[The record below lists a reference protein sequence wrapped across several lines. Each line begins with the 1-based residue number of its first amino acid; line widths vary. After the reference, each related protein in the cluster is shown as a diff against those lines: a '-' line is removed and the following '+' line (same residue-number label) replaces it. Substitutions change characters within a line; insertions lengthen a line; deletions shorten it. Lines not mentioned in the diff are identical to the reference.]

1 MENRVKTRTMLKNK
15 IKKSI
20 IETKDKKEKL
30 LIEQKLVESRIM
42 MIVESTHNAK
52 NFKNLSEEKQ
62 HKMMY
67 SLLEE
72 INYLDEQGMLN
83 EQLWDFLGKIF
94 GNSFG
99 GAVETIVEP
108 LVNSVLEAIGLG
120 GYFKNF
126 LVSLITTNPLKLAK
140 ALKSCEALTELIA
153 ESLSEAVFM
162 MIQKEKGLSGDGYTF
177 IRNALGGAVKDTKF
191 IGSLEKQLSG
201 IVCQLFGKMNDKASG
216 VYDKLKTGM
225 ADSGGL
231 GGLLDKG
238 KQALATAV

>member
-1 MENRVKTRTMLKNK
+1 MLKNK
-15 IKKSI
+15 IKRSI
-20 IETKDKKEKL
+20 IETKERKEKL

-42 MIVESTHNAK
+42 MIVESESNTK
-52 NFKNLSEEKQ
+52 NFHRLSEEKQ
-62 HKMMY
+62 QKIMY
-67 SLLEE
+67 SLLAE
-72 INYLDEQGMLN
+72 INYLDEQGMIN

-108 LVNSVLEAIGLG
+108 LVNSLLSSLGLG

-126 LVSLITTNPLKLAK
+126 LVSFITTNPLELAK
-140 ALKSCEALTELIA
+140 ALKSCEALTTLIA
-153 ESLSEAVFM
+153 NSLSEAVFM
-162 MIQKEKGLSGDGYTF
+162 MIQKDKGLSGDGYTF
-177 IRNALGGAVKDTKF
+177 IRNALGGVVKDTKF
-191 IGSLEKQLSG
+191 ANSLEHKLSG
-201 IVCQLFGKMNDKASG
+201 IVCELFGKMNDKASG

-238 KQALATAV
+238 KTALASAV

>member
-1 MENRVKTRTMLKNK
+1 MENRVKKTTMLKNK
-15 IKKSI
+15 IKRSI
-20 IETKDKKEKL
+20 IETKERKEKL

-42 MIVESTHNAK
+42 MIVESESNTK
-52 NFKNLSEEKQ
+52 NFHRLSEEKQ
-62 HKMMY
+62 QKMMY
-67 SLLEE
+67 SLLAE
-72 INYLDEQGMLN
+72 INYLDEQGMIN

-108 LVNSVLEAIGLG
+108 LVNSLLSSLGLG

-126 LVSLITTNPLKLAK
+126 LVSFITTNPLELAK
-140 ALKSCEALTELIA
+140 ALKSCEALTTLIA
-153 ESLSEAVFM
+153 NSLSEAVFM
-162 MIQKEKGLSGDGYTF
+162 MIQKDKGLSGDGYTF
-177 IRNALGGAVKDTKF
+177 IRNALGGVVKDTKF
-191 IGSLEKQLSG
+191 VNSLEKQLSG
-201 IVCQLFGKMNDKASG
+201 IVCELFGKMNDKASG

-238 KQALATAV
+238 KTALASAV

>member
-1 MENRVKTRTMLKNK
+1 MLKNK
-15 IKKSI
+15 IKRSI
-20 IETKDKKEKL
+20 IETKEKKEKL

-42 MIVESTHNAK
+42 MIVESESNTK
-52 NFKNLSEEKQ
+52 NFHRLSEEKQ
-62 HKMMY
+62 QKIMY
-67 SLLEE
+67 SLLAE
-72 INYLDEQGMLN
+72 INYLDEQGMIN

-108 LVNSVLEAIGLG
+108 MVNSLLSSLGLG

-126 LVSLITTNPLKLAK
+126 LVSFITTNPLELAK
-140 ALKSCEALTELIA
+140 ALKSCEALTTLIA
-153 ESLSEAVFM
+153 NSLSEAVFM
-162 MIQKEKGLSGDGYTF
+162 MIQKDKGLSGDGYTF
-177 IRNALGGAVKDTKF
+177 IRNALGGVVKDTKF
-191 IGSLEKQLSG
+191 ANSLEKQLSG
-201 IVCQLFGKMNDKASG
+201 IVCELFGKMNDKASG

-238 KQALATAV
+238 KTALASAI

>member
-1 MENRVKTRTMLKNK
+1 MENRVKKTTMLKNK
-15 IKKSI
+15 IKRSI
-20 IETKDKKEKL
+20 IETKERKEKL

-42 MIVESTHNAK
+42 MIVESESNTK
-52 NFKNLSEEKQ
+52 NFHRLSEEKQ
-62 HKMMY
+62 QKIMY
-67 SLLEE
+67 SLLAE
-72 INYLDEQGMLN
+72 INYLDEQGMIN

-108 LVNSVLEAIGLG
+108 MVNSLLSSLGLG

-126 LVSLITTNPLKLAK
+126 LVSFITTNPLELAK
-140 ALKSCEALTELIA
+140 ALKSCEALTTLIA
-153 ESLSEAVFM
+153 NSLSEAVFM
-162 MIQKEKGLSGDGYTF
+162 MIQKDKGLSGDGYTF
-177 IRNALGGAVKDTKF
+177 IRNALGGVVKDTKF
-191 IGSLEKQLSG
+191 ANSLEKQLSG
-201 IVCQLFGKMNDKASG
+201 IVCELFGKMNDKASG

-238 KQALATAV
+238 KTALASAV

>member
-1 MENRVKTRTMLKNK
+1 MMLKNK
-15 IKKSI
+15 IKRSI
-20 IETKDKKEKL
+20 IETKEKKEKL

-42 MIVESTHNAK
+42 MIVESESNAR
-52 NFKNLSEEKQ
+52 NFHRLSEEKQ
-62 HKMMY
+62 QKMMY

-72 INYLDEQGMLN
+72 INYLDEQGMIN

-108 LVNSVLEAIGLG
+108 LVNSLLSSIGLG

-126 LVSLITTNPLKLAK
+126 LVSFITSNPLELSK
-140 ALKSCEALTELIA
+140 ALKSCEALTTLIA
-153 ESLSEAVFM
+153 KSLSEAIFM
-162 MIQKEKGLSGDGYTF
+162 MVQNDKGLSGSGYTF
-177 IRNALGGAVKDTKF
+177 IRNALGGAIEDTKF
-191 IGSLEKQLSG
+191 IKGLEQQLSG
-201 IVCQLFGKMNDKASG
+201 VVCKLFGNMNDKASS

-225 ADSGGL
+225 GDSGGF

-238 KQALATAV
+238 KEAIAKAV

>member
-1 MENRVKTRTMLKNK
+1 MLKNK
-15 IKKSI
+15 IKRSI
-20 IETKDKKEKL
+20 VETKERKEKL

-42 MIVESTHNAK
+42 MIVESEENAK

-62 HKMMY
+62 RKIVY

-72 INYLDEQGMLN
+72 IDYLDEQGMLN

-126 LVSLITTNPLKLAK
+126 LVSLITSNPLKLAK
-140 ALKSCEALTELIA
+140 ALKSCDALTQLIA
-153 ESLSEAVFM
+153 ESLAESVFM
-162 MIQKEKGLSGDGYTF
+162 MIQKEQGLSGDGYTF
-177 IRNALGGAVKDTKF
+177 LRNALGGAVKDTKF
-191 IGSLEKQLSG
+191 ISSLETQLSKV
-201 IVCQLFGKMNDKASG
+201 VCELFGKMNDKASG

-225 ADSGGL
+225 SDSGGL

-238 KQALATAV
+238 KAALASAV

>member
-1 MENRVKTRTMLKNK
+1 MLKNK
-15 IKKSI
+15 IKRSI
-20 IETKDKKEKL
+20 IETKENKEKL

-42 MIVESTHNAK
+42 MIVESESNAR
-52 NFKNLSEEKQ
+52 NFHNLSEEKQ
-62 HKMMY
+62 QKMMY

-72 INYLDEQGMLN
+72 IDYLDEQGMLN
-83 EQLWDFLGKIF
+83 EQLMDFLGKIF

-126 LVSLITTNPLKLAK
+126 LVSLITSNPLKLAK
-140 ALKSCEALTELIA
+140 ALKSCEALTQLVA
-153 ESLSEAVFM
+153 ESLAEAVFM

-177 IRNALGGAVKDTKF
+177 LRNALGGAVKDTKF
-191 IGSLEKQLSG
+191 ISSLETQLSG
-201 IVCQLFGKMNDKASG
+201 VVCQLFGKMNDKASG

-225 ADSGGL
+225 SDSGGL

-238 KQALATAV
+238 KQALASAV

>member
-1 MENRVKTRTMLKNK
+1 MENRVKNTTMLKNK

-20 IETKDKKEKL
+20 IETKEKKEKL
-30 LIEQKLVESRIM
+30 LIEQRLVESRIM
-42 MIVESTHNAK
+42 MIVESESNAK
-52 NFKNLSEEKQ
+52 NFHSLSEEKQ
-62 HKMMY
+62 QKMMY
-67 SLLEE
+67 SLLAE
-72 INYLDEQGMLN
+72 INYLDEQGMIN

-108 LVNSVLEAIGLG
+108 LVNSLLSSLGLG

-126 LVSLITTNPLKLAK
+126 LVSFITTNPLELAK
-140 ALKSCEALTELIA
+140 ALKSCEALTTLIA
-153 ESLSEAVFM
+153 DSLAEAVFM
-162 MIQKEKGLSGDGYTF
+162 MIQKDKGLSGDGYTF

-191 IGSLEKQLSG
+191 VDSLEKQLSS
-201 IVCQLFGKMNDKASG
+201 IVCELFGKMNDKASG

-225 ADSGGL
+225 SDSGGL

-238 KQALATAV
+238 KTALASAV